1 MKKKS
6 ALLLAAVLSAAAVFA
21 VVAGCG
27 SSTTPATSI
36 NDGVKNLSNVK
47 SAHVDFNVSL
57 AVNGNGSAI
66 GAQYKDLLP
75 LNVTIG
81 ASADVN
87 GKDPKNPQAQG
98 TIKIGGINQIL
109 STQTKSK
116 NLNTQQ
122 MQALTTIES
131 ALGNLPFVF
140 VGHDLFV
147 SIGGNWYQTSSG
159 SLLPS
164 SGSSGHSTTVPG
176 ATSTSTGAST
186 TSATTGT
193 STGTSTTAAL
203 QGCFTNAFKDT
214 SKFGADKVLKNLKDT
229 GTVTINGTS
238 THHYTGDIDFSSLL
252 TQVASTARD
261 CGNSSI
267 AAGIT
272 AAKNQI
278 GTVFKSGTVDFWI
291 ASGNSI
297 QQAQLDL
304 KLDPKAA
311 ASLLGMLGGSLNSD
325 AKTLNA
331 LTLVELKMSVTLSHQ
346 NENFN
351 ITKPQ
356 GNIQNLSTYIKSLGL
371 GSPFGSS
378 ASSSGSGAAAPAG

>member
-6 ALLLAAVLSAAAVFA
+6 AVLLAAVLSAVAVFA
-21 VVAGCG
+21 VGAGCG
-27 SSTTPATSI
+27 SGTTPATAI

-47 SAHVDFNVSL
+47 SAHVDLNVSL

-75 LNVTIG
+75 LNLTIG

-98 TIKIGGINQIL
+98 TLKIGGISQIL
-109 STQTKSK
+109 SIQTKSK

-122 MQALTTIES
+122 MQALATIES
-131 ALGNLPFVF
+131 ALGNLPFVSI
-140 VGHDLFV
+140 GHDLFV

-159 SLLPS
+159 ALLSS
-164 SGSSGHSTTVPG
+164 SGSLGYSTTTSG
-176 ATSTSTGAST
+176 STSTSAGTTAST
-186 TSATTGT
+186 TAM
-193 STGTSTTAAL
+193 STQTSTTAAL

-238 THHYTGDIDFSSLL
+238 THHYTGDIDFGSLL
-252 TQVASTARD
+252 TQVASTARG
-261 CGNSSI
+261 CGNGAI
-267 AAGIT
+267 AGGIE
-272 AAKNQI
+272 AAKSQI
-278 GTVFKSGTVDFWI
+278 GTVFKSGSVDFWI

-297 QQAQLDL
+297 QQAKLDL

-311 ASLLGMLGGSLNSD
+311 ASLLSMLGGSLSSG

-331 LTLVELKMSVTLSHQ
+331 LTSVELKVSVTLSHQ

-356 GNIQNLSTYIKSLGL
+356 GNIQDLNNFIKSLGL
-371 GSPFGSS
+371 GSLFGSS
-378 ASSSGSGAAAPAG
+378 ASSSGSGSAAPAG